1 MSQKHLQAAKF
12 SLGLW
17 NMFPFSRLLSTT
29 GVLLVLASCS
39 TPSLPEV
46 SVASIRKVAPLN
58 EVVRHEPLATTLLEA
73 AAAMENSGPRSESYN
88 KAVESFIMELQRK
101 ISPHEWHKPLRISG
115 HGEEWEISFDD
126 RPFQAQG
133 NPEWSPGFFDSFT
146 PSHAIDV
153 KRYNSQVAGSGV
165 GVPFV
170 LTSKDTRELQKERA
184 FRPGNG
190 IYVPGT
196 AVLEFGKPNPGT
208 RLRPVRLRIFNTYK
222 VRTAVVSG
230 DTQRL
235 AYDITSAVEANLDNS
250 YIRENGLLGLFRVD
264 RRESDLGLFGL
275 DVYDPKKI
283 PVVFVHGLNSSPR
296 IWAQAV
302 NTIYANP
309 ELNNRYQPVLFIYPT
324 GMAVPAAAARFRQS
338 LELYQSTWDPD
349 HDDVAFREMIIVG
362 HSMGGLLTRLQVIET
377 GDRMRKAFFTCPISE
392 VSFMTAEEKR
402 LAQFALVLEPLPFV
416 KRVVFIATP
425 HRGSKIA
432 DRGVVQIVVRLI
444 KLPAD
449 ITFRLARA
457 VTEGRDV
464 LNPELFRY
472 HNLGLSSVAMLSP
485 EHPYFK
491 ALNQCPIKVPFHSII
506 GDRGKGPGPDCS
518 DGVVPY
524 SSAHLENAA
533 SEKIIP
539 CPHGCTMRREAVEE
553 IVRILKLHA
562 R

>member
-1 MSQKHLQAAKF
+1 MLRFSHLFSAA
-12 SLGLW
+12 GL
-17 NMFPFSRLLSTT
+17 
-29 GVLLVLASCS
+29 LLVLASCS

-46 SVASIRKVAPLN
+46 RVADVRKVTPLH
-58 EVVRHEPLATTLLEA
+58 EVVKHDPLASALSDA
-73 AAAMENSGPRSESYN
+73 ALAMERSGARSEAYN

-101 ISPHEWHKPLRISG
+101 ISPHEWSRPLRISG
-115 HGEEWEISFDD
+115 LGQDWEVSFDD
-126 RPFQAQG
+126 RPLPAQG
-133 NPEWSPGFFDSFT
+133 NPEWSPSFFDSFT
-146 PSHAIDV
+146 PSQSINLD
-153 KRYNSQVAGSGV
+153 RYNSRVANTGA

-170 LTSKDTRELQKERA
+170 LTSKDTSEIQKKRS

-190 IYVPGT
+190 IYLPGT
-196 AVLEFGKPNPGT
+196 AILEFGPPASQTNVT
-208 RLRPVRLRIFNTYK
+208 PVRLRVFNTYK
-222 VRTAVVSG
+222 VRAATISG
-230 DTQRL
+230 KSQRL

-275 DVYDPKKI
+275 DAYDPTKI

-302 NTIYANP
+302 NTIYGDP
-309 ELNNRYQPVLFIYPT
+309 DLNRRYQPVLFIYPT

-338 LELYQSTWDPD
+338 LQLYQQAWDPEK
-349 HDDVAFREMIIVG
+349 DDPAFKKMIIIG
-362 HSMGGLLTRLQVIET
+362 HSMGGLLTRLQVIDT
-377 GDRMRKAFFTCPISE
+377 GDRLQKAFFTCPISE
-392 VSFMTAEEKR
+392 VSFMTDEEKR
-402 LAQFALVLEPLPFV
+402 LAQYALVLKPLPFV
-416 KRVVFIATP
+416 DRAVFIATP

-432 DRGVVQIVVRLI
+432 DRGIVQIVVRLI

-449 ITFRLARA
+449 ITLRLARA

-472 HNLGLSSVAMLSP
+472 HNLGLSSVDMLSP

-491 ALNQCPIKVPFHSII
+491 ALDECPIKVPFHSII

-524 SSAHLENAA
+524 SSAHLDDAV

-539 CPHGCTMRREAVEE
+539 CYHGCTMRREAVEE
-553 IVRILKLHA
+553 MVRILKLHA